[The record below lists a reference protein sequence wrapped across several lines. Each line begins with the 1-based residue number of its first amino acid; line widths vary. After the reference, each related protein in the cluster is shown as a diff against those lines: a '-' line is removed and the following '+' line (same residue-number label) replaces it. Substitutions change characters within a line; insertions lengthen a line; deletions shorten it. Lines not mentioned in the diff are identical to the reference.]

1 MRKLKN
7 KMKIIRITNQ
17 GKIIRLTAKK
27 TVIGF
32 IIMFGIFW
40 LEI

>member
-1 MRKLKN
+1 MRRR
-7 KMKIIRITNQ
+7 MKIVRITNQ

-27 TVIGF
+27 KPVIGF